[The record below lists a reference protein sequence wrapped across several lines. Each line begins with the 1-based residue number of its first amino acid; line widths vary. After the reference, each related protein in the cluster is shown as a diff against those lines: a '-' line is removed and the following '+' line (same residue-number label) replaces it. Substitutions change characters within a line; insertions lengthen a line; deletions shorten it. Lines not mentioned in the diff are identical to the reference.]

1 MSYFGSEQFF
11 KIQNLHHFE
20 MISLYQELGT
30 PFESC
35 LRTFQ
40 KGFQQQ
46 SCSSGRNSFIQRH
59 QQQFFPL
66 FFSVCFC
73 CCLLFY
79 HAEFMTLF
87 LILLGL
93 KQNPGCRSNSG
104 VKYSCDNPSTS
115 TRHIVK
121 CNQQADFSLFSAFFL
136 KLLQKENDRKQMAF
150 VWVSSRFLAEVIK
163 SSSNK
168 NVG

>member
-1 MSYFGSEQFF
+1 MPRSQLFAFF
-11 KIQNLHHFE
+11 HLHLVLGLSKTLVKSAITTPCSQCTAYQDGLGKPIRLKVVYVLFKKISSNKVAVVVTILFRD
-20 MISLYQELGT
+20 SSSF
-30 PFESC
+30 PF
-35 LRTFQ
+35 L
-40 KGFQQQ
+40 
-46 SCSSGRNSFIQRH
+46 
-59 QQQFFPL
+59 L
-66 FFSVCFC
+66 
-73 CCLLFY
+73 CLLFY

-136 KLLQKENDRKQMAF
+136 GIFFTQIQR
-150 VWVSSRFLAEVIK
+150 
-163 SSSNK
+163 
-168 NVG
+168 

>member
-1 MSYFGSEQFF
+1 MVYQIHEHQMFNRNNSVIGCFAISRF
-11 KIQNLHHFE
+11 KIEMGRNIAPKTQNLLNYE
-20 MISLYQELGT
+20 VISLYQELGT

-46 SCSSGRNSFIQRH
+46 SCSSGGNSFIQRH

-66 FFSVCFC
+66 CFSVCFC

-121 CNQQADFSLFSAFFL
+121 CNQQADFSLFSAF
-136 KLLQKENDRKQMAF
+136 LLGIF
-150 VWVSSRFLAEVIK
+150 SLRF
-163 SSSNK
+163 
-168 NVG
+168 

>member
-1 MSYFGSEQFF
+1 M
-11 KIQNLHHFE
+11 
-20 MISLYQELGT
+20 LGT
-30 PFESC
+30 RYTIRKLFTYFSKRI
-35 LRTFQ
+35 LAT
-40 KGFQQQ
+40 KLQQWWELFYLETPVVVL
-46 SCSSGRNSFIQRH
+46 S
-59 QQQFFPL
+59 P

-121 CNQQADFSLFSAFFL
+121 CNQQADFSIFSAFFL
-136 KLLQKENDRKQMAF
+136 GIFFHSDSKLETNGYFIL
-150 VWVSSRFLAEVIK
+150 
-163 SSSNK
+163 
-168 NVG
+168 

>member
-46 SCSSGRNSFIQRH
+46 SCSSGGNSFIQRH

-136 KLLQKENDRKQMAF
+136 GIFFIQILSQKSVGISFCKQTA
-150 VWVSSRFLAEVIK
+150 VIVI
-163 SSSNK
+163 SGHFK
-168 NVG
+168 N